1 MLERVEVGGAYANRA
16 LSAALD
22 RATAL
27 GPEDRGLAT
36 ELVYGVLR
44 RRARI
49 DRALSPLA
57 TSGLDRL
64 DPRVLIALRVGAY
77 QILFLDRVPA
87 YAAVDDAVDACKQI
101 AGRGVAGF
109 ANALL
114 RRLGREG
121 EPPLPDATVD
131 PAGYLVA
138 AAGLPA
144 WLAELLLAELPAA
157 EALAFAA
164 SIADPAPVTLRANT
178 GRVTRDAAGDRARV
192 GAGGRA
198 AGAVGGRA

>member
-1 MLERVEVGGAYANRA
+1 MTGPGRKPPHPRKPGRPGRKPPLPPPSPSKAGPALTARSLARAVLERVEVGGAYANRA

-27 GPEDRGLAT
+27 SPEDRGLAT

-49 DRALSPLA
+49 DRALSALA

-64 DPRVLIALRVGAY
+64 DPRALIALRMGAY

-101 AGRGVAGF
+101 GG
-109 ANALL
+109 
-114 RRLGREG
+114 
-121 EPPLPDATVD
+121 
-131 PAGYLVA
+131 
-138 AAGLPA
+138 
-144 WLAELLLAELPAA
+144 
-157 EALAFAA
+157 AA
-164 SIADPAPVTLRANT
+164 SRGSRTRSCAGSGARASRRCPTRPSIRPGTLSLIHI
-178 GRVTRDAAGDRARV
+178 
-192 GAGGRA
+192 
-198 AGAVGGRA
+198 